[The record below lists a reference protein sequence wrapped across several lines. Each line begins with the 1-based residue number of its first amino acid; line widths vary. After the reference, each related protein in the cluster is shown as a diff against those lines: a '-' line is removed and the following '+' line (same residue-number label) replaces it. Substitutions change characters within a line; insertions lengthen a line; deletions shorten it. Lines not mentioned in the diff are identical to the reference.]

1 MFHRKDAV
9 LVAVASLL
17 ASSGFAMA
25 ETPDLKTP
33 NLSLDPTVVTAQ
45 SAPDAPAVSP
55 PSTLLEQ
62 ELDKAGI
69 AKEMYGITVQGFVE
83 VGYSYGHRGNDVG
96 GPPGLRPGPFNHEVG
111 NHLMMNQFDLQIANT
126 VDPTKMGD
134 VGGMI
139 EVMYGTD
146 AGFIHSGGMPFNGND
161 PTDDGS
167 PADSVPDKYQAN
179 YQFDVTQAYI
189 DVSAGNNLTFRAGK
203 FVTLFGTETIN
214 PTTNAFYSHSWLFNA
229 IPFTQTGVLANYK
242 LNAEWDFIGGVTRG
256 WDMTLEDNNG
266 SPDALGKIAY
276 TPASVSGLEI
286 DLVWGTG
293 PENTGDTSHYRTTI
307 NPLVSWQVNEKWK
320 VGAEAAVRIRWRPP
334 GRRRCRPLAR
344 LWRCLGWRSVSPVH
358 HQRIRDGQRPLRK
371 VSRLHHFQLHQRVL
385 RHAGP
390 HGHSVAGSDWQK
402 PVVPPGNSL

>member
-1 MFHRKDAV
+1 
-9 LVAVASLL
+9 
-17 ASSGFAMA
+17 
-25 ETPDLKTP
+25 
-33 NLSLDPTVVTAQ
+33 
-45 SAPDAPAVSP
+45 
-55 PSTLLEQ
+55 
-62 ELDKAGI
+62 
-69 AKEMYGITVQGFVE
+69 
-83 VGYSYGHRGNDVG
+83 
-96 GPPGLRPGPFNHEVG
+96 
-111 NHLMMNQFDLQIANT
+111 
-126 VDPTKMGD
+126 MGD

-320 VGAEAAVRIRWRPP
+320 VGAEALYVYDGGRQGDADAGLSHAYGDAWGGDLYLQYIINEYVTANGRFEKYHDYTTSSSTNVYSATLGLTVTPLQDPIGKNLSFRPEIRYDYCEDPIFFTRTD
-334 GRRRCRPLAR
+334 
-344 LWRCLGWRSVSPVH
+344 VFK
-358 HQRIRDGQRPLRK
+358 D
-371 VSRLHHFQLHQRVL
+371 QLTF
-385 RHAGP
+385 AID
-390 HGHSVAGSDWQK
+390 AIFK
-402 PVVPPGNSL
+402 F